1 MRTFESGAKGWFS
14 FLPANITLGPI
25 GRLHGLIAIGAKR
38 MSALAPFFIVL
49 LTATAWGQQP
59 VGPKGANPSS
69 APNFPKCKDPISSL
83 DVPNAP
89 HGLFAILFPGAEVN
103 AKAARYLLHNPAVC
117 GANVYII
124 WNRVDRGPRADP
136 RYDWTSID
144 KQIAPWVA
152 AGKVVNL
159 IVWATGYGPRA
170 NATPDYVFSQVPSVN
185 CPSFGHVPVFW
196 NQAFI
201 SSYQAFMSAVVHK
214 YESNSSV
221 GYIRFGLGAGGEIF
235 PACMYSMRE
244 QGFSKDTWR
253 KYLFDMLDYE
263 KSVHSPKQLTVG
275 LNAFGNPPD
284 LEFTASVAQHAVQD
298 GIAIGNQG
306 LTMDDAKNDAAGQ
319 PCMADWCR
327 LFRQYRGKVP
337 FVLQTGGVSHPDGS
351 DSGSM
356 VDILPFALSLHV
368 QILEI
373 YVEDWLVAYDPGDP
387 NYARHH
393 EDYQKAFES
402 AARVLGGS

>member
-1 MRTFESGAKGWFS
+1 MRIVESVATRCFS
-14 FLPANITLGPI
+14 FLPGNIFLRAAR
-25 GRLHGLIAIGAKR
+25 RLKGLIAIGAKR
-38 MSALAPFFIVL
+38 SSALAPFFIL
-49 LTATAWGQQP
+49 LVIATARAQQP
-59 VGPKGANPSS
+59 AGPKSVNTNAG
-69 APNFPKCKDPISSL
+69 PNFPSCKDPISSVE
-83 DVPNAP
+83 VPNAP

-103 AKAARYLLHNPAVC
+103 SKATKYLLHNPVVC
-117 GANVYII
+117 GANVYIV

-144 KQIAPWVA
+144 EQIAPWVA

-170 NATPDYVFSQVPSVN
+170 NATPGYVFSEVPSVT

-196 NQAFI
+196 NPAFI
-201 SSYQAFMSAVVHK
+201 SSYQSFMSAVVHK
-214 YESNSSV
+214 YGSNASV
-221 GYIRFGLGAGGEIF
+221 DYIRFGLGAGGEIF

-244 QGFSKDTWR
+244 QGFSKETWR
-253 KYLFDMLDYE
+253 QYLFNMLDYE

-284 LEFTASVAQHAVQD
+284 LLFTASVAERAVQD

-306 LTMDDAKNDAAGQ
+306 LTIEDAKNDAAGQ

-327 LFRQYRGKVP
+327 LFRQFRGKVP

-351 DSGSM
+351 GSSCS
-356 VDILPFALSLHV
+356 DFRDLHRRLACSLRPHRSELRPLPRGLSKSV
-368 QILEI
+368 
-373 YVEDWLVAYDPGDP
+373 
-387 NYARHH
+387 
-393 EDYQKAFES
+393 
-402 AARVLGGS
+402 